1 MFLQKV
7 FEPFKIMSHYE
18 EIEREKL
25 TFSEGGNCDVVK
37 LVPVT
42 AGLAYMSVKD
52 NINDFGP

>member
-1 MFLQKV
+1 
-7 FEPFKIMSHYE
+7 MSHYE

-25 TFSEGGNCDVVK
+25 TFSKGGNCDVVK

-42 AGLAYMSVKD
+42 AGLANMSVKD